1 MERRRKSSVLR
12 ALCPALLSLCAMA
25 SGKVIYVDADANT
38 PGNGL
43 SWASAYTCLQDA
55 LADAGTA
62 EKPVEIR
69 VAEGMYRPDQ
79 GRSAT
84 KGDRNSVFRMRDG
97 VALRGGFAGVRGADP
112 NAWDPKS
119 HKSILSGDLLGGDV
133 WSDATDVSWSGAPP
147 TYGDNSW
154 CVVDAS
160 LTDRTAVLDGF
171 QIEGATFFLGDR
183 PFSDWWARLAVG
195 GLYIHSGS
203 PSVSHCRFI
212 HNPAPGVVSASAR
225 GAVFSECQFASNRFT
240 WGGAIFNSLGTLVI
254 LGCDFTS
261 NVASGGGAIGNK
273 GGTIVVDGS
282 EFRNNTA
289 YHGGAIDTAG
299 GRVLLTQCGFLR
311 NAAPL
316 TDRSPIPYGGA
327 LYGDEFADVALV
339 NCTFQGNTARAS
351 AGAIWVGSGTL
362 TINACRFLSNRAE
375 EAYGG
380 VILIGGAASV
390 SISGSAFIGN
400 EARYG
405 GSAISGGAEL
415 VCERCIFAGN
425 RAKSGGA
432 VYFTVGTRVL
442 LNQCTTQGNRADY
455 GSTLFAAG
463 RCGVQVKNSILWDAK
478 ALELWGSA
486 ELSVAYSDTY
496 EPQPGE
502 GNISLDPL
510 FARAGYWD
518 PNGTPADP
526 NDDFWV
532 EGDYHLR
539 SRGGRWNPLS
549 QNWVKDDVTSLCIN
563 AGDPKSPVGDEPE
576 PNGGRIDVGAYGG
589 TIEASK
595 SY

>member
-1 MERRRKSSVLR
+1 MERRRQSTALR
-12 ALCPALLSLCAMA
+12 ALCPALLSLCSLA
-25 SGKVIYVDADANT
+25 SGKVIYVDDDANA

-84 KGDRNSVFRMRDG
+84 KGDRNSVFRMLDG
-97 VALRGGFAGVRGADP
+97 VALRGGFAGARGADP
-112 NAWDPKS
+112 NARDLES
-119 HKSILSGDLLGGDV
+119 CRSILSGDLLGGDA
-133 WSDATDVSWSGAPP
+133 WSDATEVSWSGAPP
-147 TYGDNSW
+147 TYEDNSW

-171 QIEGATFFLGDR
+171 QVEGATFFLGDR
-183 PFSDWWARLAVG
+183 PFSDWWVRLAVG

-203 PSVSHCRFI
+203 PTIGHCRFI

-225 GAVFSECQFASNRFT
+225 GAVFSECQFASNRFSS
-240 WGGAIFNSLGTLVI
+240 GGAIVNSLGTLVI

-261 NVASGGGAIGNK
+261 NVASGGGAIWNK

-327 LYGDEFADVALV
+327 LYSDESADVTLV
-339 NCTFQGNTARAS
+339 NCTFQGNTAWAS

-375 EAYGG
+375 EGNGG
-380 VILIGGAASV
+380 VLVIGRAASV
-390 SISGSAFIGN
+390 SILGSAFVGN
-400 EARYG
+400 NARYVG
-405 GSAISGGAEL
+405 GAISGGAEL

-425 RAKSGGA
+425 RAKFGGA
-432 VYFTVGTRVL
+432 ISFADGI
-442 LNQCTTQGNRADY
+442 LNQCTTQGNRADR
-455 GSTLFAAG
+455 GSTLYASAG
-463 RCGVQVKNSILWDAK
+463 SAQVKNSILWDAK
-478 ALELWGSA
+478 GLDLWGSA
-486 ELSVAYSDTY
+486 KLSVAYSDTY

-502 GNISLDPL
+502 GNISIDPL

-532 EGDYHLR
+532 EGDYHLK
-539 SRGGRWNPLS
+539 SKGGRWNPLS
-549 QNWVKDDVTSLCIN
+549 QNWVKDDVTSPCIN

-576 PNGGRIDVGAYGG
+576 PNGGRIDMGAYGG